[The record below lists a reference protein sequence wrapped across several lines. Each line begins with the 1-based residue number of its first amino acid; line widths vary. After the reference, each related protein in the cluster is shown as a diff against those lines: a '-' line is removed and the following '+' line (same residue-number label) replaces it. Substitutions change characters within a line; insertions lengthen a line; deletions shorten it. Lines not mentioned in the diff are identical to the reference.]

1 MHAVFPEESELTS
14 VQGIIDIKVVPSL
27 LLKQIKMKIENIV
40 IFNKKQNFLKNQ
52 QHMLMIDNIGNI
64 ERS

>member
-1 MHAVFPEESELTS
+1 MHSVFPEESELTS

-40 IFNKKQNFLKNQ
+40 IFNKKKFPEKPAT
-52 QHMLMIDNIGNI
+52 HAHD
-64 ERS
+64 R